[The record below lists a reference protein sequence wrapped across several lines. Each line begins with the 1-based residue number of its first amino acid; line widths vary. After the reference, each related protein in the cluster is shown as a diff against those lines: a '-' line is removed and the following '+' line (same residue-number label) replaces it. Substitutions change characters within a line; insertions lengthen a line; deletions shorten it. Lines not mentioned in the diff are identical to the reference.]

1 MGSGLTLQL
10 ALSGLGGR
18 FGPLHWTFTLV
29 TAKSIRIFVP
39 LNVNDFEFILPQ
51 SFSSVLVMKILVNL
65 MHVQGLPTGLKTS
78 LQVI

>member
-10 ALSGLGGR
+10 ALSGLVGR
-18 FGPLHWTFTLV
+18 FGPINWTFTLV
-29 TAKSIRIFVP
+29 TAKSIRICVP
-39 LNVNDFEFILPQ
+39 LNVNDFVFVLPQ

-65 MHVQGLPTGLKTS
+65 MDGQGLPFGVKTI